1 MKEGHSRGG
10 PVPEE
15 TGAGQAMC
23 SEHSR
28 NRRSS
33 SFSVVWGLMTRN
45 WASCAGA
52 SPANE
57 RLRTAVRQSAPGC
70 HCRHSTMVPSHR
82 QISETCRRWWMSR
95 RSSSGRVISTSV
107 ARWGGDMMAGSNPQP
122 PGPPVR
128 EPASRSDRARVPAA
142 VRTAETSWIHRWRA
156 AGRGLPRDVPRT
168 GQAGHSGA
176 RAAETRSAARGG
188 PVIGQCTARGSN
200 SPRSSQWICQRT
212 LGCRKRCSPRGS
224 GVGSWKDR
232 FARPWKRLR
241 RETTRVGCA
250 TEGSPGLFKQEK
262 MTHRAAGSRSG
273 MEHAAWG
280 TFSGRVSSGM
290 RSKNPGNR
298 FNKES
303 IPGGDGLAAAFG
315 DELLRQGPAGTC
327 LSGSFTSRVRPR
339 SRSGPNRGRDGRRRV
354 DRRARRSAGSWHT
367 RSGRRR

>member
-1 MKEGHSRGG
+1 MKEGHARRG

-52 SPANE
+52 SPAND
-57 RLRTAVRQSAPGC
+57 RLRSAVRQSAPGC

-188 PVIGQCTARGSN
+188 PRHRSMHRARVQFTPQQPMDLPTHIGLQETLLSAWLGRGVME
-200 SPRSSQWICQRT
+200 RSFRET
-212 LGCRKRCSPRGS
+212 MEETPPGNHPRG
-224 GVGSWKDR
+224 V
-232 FARPWKRLR
+232 
-241 RETTRVGCA
+241 C
-250 TEGSPGLFKQEK
+250 
-262 MTHRAAGSRSG
+262 H
-273 MEHAAWG
+273 
-280 TFSGRVSSGM
+280 
-290 RSKNPGNR
+290 
-298 FNKES
+298 
-303 IPGGDGLAAAFG
+303 
-315 DELLRQGPAGTC
+315 
-327 LSGSFTSRVRPR
+327 
-339 SRSGPNRGRDGRRRV
+339 
-354 DRRARRSAGSWHT
+354 
-367 RSGRRR
+367 

>member
-1 MKEGHSRGG
+1 MSQPVAAIGLESPQQFGLPKRRGSTAG
-10 PVPEE
+10 ERQAAVFRE
-15 TGAGQAMC
+15 TF
-23 SEHSR
+23 H
-28 NRRSS
+28 
-33 SFSVVWGLMTRN
+33 
-45 WASCAGA
+45 
-52 SPANE
+52 
-57 RLRTAVRQSAPGC
+57 
-70 HCRHSTMVPSHR
+70 
-82 QISETCRRWWMSR
+82 
-95 RSSSGRVISTSV
+95 
-107 ARWGGDMMAGSNPQP
+107 
-122 PGPPVR
+122 
-128 EPASRSDRARVPAA
+128 EPAKQGTQALVQQR
-142 VRTAETSWIHRWRA
+142 
-156 AGRGLPRDVPRT
+156 RGPQLEV
-168 GQAGHSGA
+168 
-176 RAAETRSAARGG
+176 G

-367 RSGRRR
+367 RSDRRR